1 MMLVTETKN
10 FSDFPVGLSGDIS
23 DHDNVTGTRQA
34 GTERVPARSV
44 YLQEE
49 LTVDLNDLKY
59 QVLTPHFP
67 IITGVYEDSEFSYQG
82 GTHLRR
88 QIWRQTSNLDM
99 VYCHSKSENLSYD
112 D

>member
-59 QVLTPHFP
+59 KVLTPHFP
-67 IITGVYEDSEFSYQG
+67 IITGVYEDLHRLGKFRRFQG
-82 GTHLRR
+82 GFGGFNFSSMG
-88 QIWRQTSNLDM
+88 I
-99 VYCHSKSENLSYD
+99 
-112 D
+112 